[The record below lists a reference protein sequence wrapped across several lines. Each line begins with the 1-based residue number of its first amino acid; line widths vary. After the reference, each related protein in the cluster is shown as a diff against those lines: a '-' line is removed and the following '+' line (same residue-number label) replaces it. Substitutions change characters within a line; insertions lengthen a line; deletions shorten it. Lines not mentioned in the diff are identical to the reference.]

1 MVNFTMHEDPGNEK
15 TYKANRDL
23 PRHIT
28 KGIRMG
34 AYISGKQLVA
44 NLRSDMREK
53 KHGKVY
59 KVSIGRGGRAL
70 KKSRL
75 HTASSAAETPA
86 MITGDFSKS
95 IDFKVKGNR
104 TLEFGS
110 GSNGYAEDYAKYLE
124 TIRKPLGR
132 TVRKLQNNVKTNIK
146 KEINK
151 QIKQLGFDLKGR

>member
-1 MVNFTMHEDPGNEK
+1 MTFRLIEDPDNK
-15 TYKANRDL
+15 KVTIANAKL

-28 KGIRMG
+28 KGMKMG

-44 NLRSDMREK
+44 SLRSDMREK

-75 HTASSAAETPA
+75 HTASSAAETPG
-86 MITGDFSKS
+86 MITGNFSKS
-95 IDFKVKGNR
+95 IDFEVKGNR

-110 GSNGYAEDYAKYLE
+110 GSKGYAEDYAKYLE

-151 QIKQLGFDLKGR
+151 QIKRLGFDLKGR